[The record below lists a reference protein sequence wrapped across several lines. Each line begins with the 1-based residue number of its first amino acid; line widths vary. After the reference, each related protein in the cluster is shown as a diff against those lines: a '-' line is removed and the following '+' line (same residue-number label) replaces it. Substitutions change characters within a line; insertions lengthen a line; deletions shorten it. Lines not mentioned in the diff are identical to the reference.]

1 MNKKNNFLNNYYMG
15 KKGSMM
21 NFFSTKKKST
31 EVNSNKTNTS
41 TRNETSGSTNTG
53 IMGGLSNFGFGAGVG
68 AGVSCDASDD
78 SFFCQ
83 LTKLTSIISQFIFLF
98 SVLFMIYIAFR
109 FFIMPMMSGSNKRR

>member
-1 MNKKNNFLNNYYMG
+1 MG

-21 NFFSTKKKST
+21 SFFSSKKKST
-31 EVNSNKTNTS
+31 DGNSSKTNTS
-41 TRNETSGSTNTG
+41 TSNNTSTSSNTG

-83 LTKLTSIISQFIFLF
+83 LTKFTSIISQFIFLF
-98 SVLFMIYIAFR
+98 SVLFIVYMGFR
-109 FFIMPMMSGSNKRR
+109 YFVMPMMSGSNKRR